1 MKKTII
7 IILGFI
13 FCTVIVLTIF
23 LGHKHYTQ
31 NKEDVTSLSD
41 ENTKAFDKKAPDVS
55 AEEFYLLTEDGTN
68 EVPYVKFFF
77 NSSEGADGY
86 EVCEFRDRYKENEN
100 DNAIIDSG
108 NSEGD
113 MVLIKDVTTD
123 ENDYISIEIPKKDI
137 ASLYNYSGI
146 RIRAYTISDGE
157 KIYGEFG
164 KVNEVLE

>member
-7 IILGFI
+7 FILGFI
-13 FCTVIVLTIF
+13 FCAVIVLTIF
-23 LGHKHYTQ
+23 WAHKHYAQ

-55 AEEFYLLTEDGTN
+55 AEEFYLLTENESN

-77 NSSEGADGY
+77 NGSEGADGY
-86 EVCEFRDRYKENEN
+86 EVCEFRDNYKKTEK
-100 DNAIIDSG
+100 DNVSIDSE
-108 NSEGD
+108 NSEEN
-113 MVLIKDVTTD
+113 MVLIKDVIVD
-123 ENDYISIEIPKKDI
+123 KNDYISIEIPKNDI